1 MFVDHPLASNLFKAT
16 CINIQLNKFPSQIYS
31 LVFWLKESTKLKKVV
46 FNRMG
51 KEGETVVIDIRNC
64 LVELFVTTDIADDV

>member
-1 MFVDHPLASNLFKAT
+1 MYKHTAKQVSKPNIFFSFLAQEL
-16 CINIQLNKFPSQIYS
+16 
-31 LVFWLKESTKLKKVV
+31 TKLKKVV